1 MAPSP
6 VTAPLQPSG
15 PDLAHVGAPFTSDL
29 FVSYSHGDDGTGNGF
44 LAPWSAAFARELE
57 RELRA
62 DRKYRQTLRVFLDQ
76 DLRPGLGVDPMAPLT
91 DQLRER
97 IEGAA
102 LLVVLMSPD
111 YLASRWCTDERAWWL
126 ERQAAQGFPA
136 EERVAV
142 VRIWPTDTPWPS
154 GLTDA
159 RGEPLTGFPFHA
171 TIDGVARPLGWDELP
186 GPFGKDYRKAM
197 LGVVGRLYQALDA
210 VQARVAQRARAATD
224 AARLTQSGGQSI
236 YLHGRVDQATSWER
250 AALELTGSGFAVV
263 PGEPDPVEPDMR
275 TLQAIRERRV
285 EALSGCDALM
295 LVATADT
302 RALDADLVVVG
313 KHDRQSARA
322 RAHHLLPCGLLNT
335 VGHTLETPVRAATA
349 RIVQADW
356 IDGTQP
362 SWTPAVQQWLG
373 TKGQQAP

>member
-1 MAPSP
+1 M
-6 VTAPLQPSG
+6 
-15 PDLAHVGAPFTSDL
+15 AHVGAPFTSDL
-29 FVSYSHGDDGTGNGF
+29 FVSYSHGDDGSGQGF

-76 DLRPGLGVDPMAPLT
+76 DLRPGQGVDPMAPLT
-91 DQLRER
+91 AQLQER

-102 LLVVLMSPD
+102 LLVILMSPD
-111 YLASRWCTDERAWWL
+111 YLASKWCADERTWWL
-126 ERQAAQGFPA
+126 ERQGTHGLAT

-142 VRIWPTDTPWPS
+142 VRIWPTDTPWPQ
-154 GLTDA
+154 GLIDA
-159 RGEPLTGFPFHA
+159 RGEPLTGFPFHV
-171 TIDGVARPLGWDELP
+171 TIDGVTRPLGWDELP

-197 LGVVGRLYQALDA
+197 LGVVGRLYQALDTLKTRLAERDRA
-210 VQARVAQRARAATD
+210 VAD
-224 AARLTQSGGQSI
+224 AARLSQPAGQSI
-236 YLHGRVDQATSWER
+236 YLHGRVDQAAVWER
-250 AALELTGSGFAVV
+250 AALALTASGFAVV
-263 PGEPDPVEPDMR
+263 PGEPDPVEPDVR

-322 RAHHLLPCGLLNT
+322 RARHLLPCGLLNT
-335 VGHTLETPVRAATA
+335 VGHTLETPVRTATA

-356 IDGTQP
+356 IDGTQAA
-362 SWTPAVQQWLG
+362 WTPAVQQWLG
-373 TKGQQAP
+373 AKGHQAP